1 MQKMV
6 REMEGE
12 VNDLKDD
19 LDSERKD
26 RQRAD
31 KQRKDLSEELEA
43 LKTELEET
51 TETGAVQQQVWGGE
65 VKNISHLKCLMIL
78 VFLFQ
83 MMHSDIELLLS
94 SIVSVSY
101 L

>member
-51 TETGAVQQQVWGGE
+51 TETGAVQQQVWQH
-65 VKNISHLKCLMIL
+65 I
-78 VFLFQ
+78 FT
-83 MMHSDIELLLS
+83 LS
-94 SIVSVSY
+94 
-101 L
+101 

>member
-51 TETGAVQQQVWGGE
+51 TETGAVQQQVWQR
-65 VKNISHLKCLMIL
+65 IIT
-78 VFLFQ
+78 
-83 MMHSDIELLLS
+83 LS
-94 SIVSVSY
+94 
-101 L
+101 

>member
-1 MQKMV
+1 
-6 REMEGE
+6 MESE

-19 LDSERKD
+19 LDTERKD

-51 TETGAVQQQVWGGE
+51 TETGAVQQQVRLHYLSCQ
-65 VKNISHLKCLMIL
+65 NTLPQL
-78 VFLFQ
+78 
-83 MMHSDIELLLS
+83 SDSVVVLLLAHG
-94 SIVSVSY
+94 
-101 L
+101 